1 MAAETN
7 FKTLIQSLSGT
18 LVDPAGDLNAEKW
31 CIDGCY
37 DVISKL
43 KARGSGELSRFL
55 KVVSSNI
62 TATDTHTAG
71 VSLSSIREVALVTR
85 DGIICKESS
94 RLFFDKLTDVA
105 STFYASEKDPAF
117 IREASKLYIFP
128 ACSGSK
134 IGLYYSVPEYTLSSF
149 DSGATTITE
158 EFPKDFYE
166 HVVVYA
172 SILNLEERVN
182 NYLEDDEDIELVNG
196 AQAQLASL
204 KQRYETMFGVQ

>member
-7 FKTLIQSLSGT
+7 FKNLIQSLSGT
-18 LVDPAGDLNAEKW
+18 LVDSAAEINAEKW

-43 KARGSGELSRFL
+43 IARGSSELARFL
-55 KVVSSNI
+55 KACSAI

-71 VSLSSIREVALVTR
+71 VACSTREVALVTR
-85 DGIICKESS
+85 DGIMCKESS

-105 STFYASEKDPAF
+105 SSFYASDKDPAY
-117 IREASKLYIFP
+117 IRESGKLYIFP

-134 IGLYYSVPEYTLSSF
+134 QGLYYHIPDYTLSSF
-149 DSGATTITE
+149 DNGATTISE
-158 EFPKDFYE
+158 NFPKDFYE

-196 AQAQLASL
+196 SQAQLASL
-204 KQRYETMFGVQ
+204 KQRYETMFGFQ